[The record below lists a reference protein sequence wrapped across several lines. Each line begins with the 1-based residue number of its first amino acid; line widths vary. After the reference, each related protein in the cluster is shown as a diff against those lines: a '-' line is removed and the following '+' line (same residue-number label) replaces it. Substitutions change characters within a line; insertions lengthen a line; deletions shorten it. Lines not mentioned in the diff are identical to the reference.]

1 MKAADLAF
9 HEFTANYLFDDYD
22 LQPFFACDSR
32 VKDGDGSQAGAF
44 EIGNERWVVK
54 LYYQDSGVV
63 HPGDDGNGNIRTG
76 AENQFG
82 TPFHIEEM
90 REFRFSVARHPDED
104 PVGEQDFNAHLAPR
118 WQGMETENKYG
129 DQSEYSVPE
138 QIHEAVNVRVSGSN
152 IDFRRYHE
160 LLCRAA
166 EAVGI
171 HRRYFERFT
180 PSATCRTPRDTR
192 ESTRTAPVR
201 SMPETVR

>member
-76 AENQFG
+76 AENPIRDAVPYRG
-82 TPFHIEEM
+82 N
-90 REFRFSVARHPDED
+90 ARI
-104 PVGEQDFNAHLAPR
+104 PVL
-118 WQGMETENKYG
+118 
-129 DQSEYSVPE
+129 
-138 QIHEAVNVRVSGSN
+138 SG
-152 IDFRRYHE
+152 
-160 LLCRAA
+160 
-166 EAVGI
+166 
-171 HRRYFERFT
+171 
-180 PSATCRTPRDTR
+180 PTPRR
-192 ESTRTAPVR
+192 RPGWRAGL
-201 SMPETVR
+201 

>member
-9 HEFTANYLFDDYD
+9 REFTANYLFDDYD

-63 HPGDDGNGNIRTG
+63 HPGDDGNGNVRTG
-76 AENQFG
+76 AENHSVRRSISRKCENSGSQWPD
-82 TPFHIEEM
+82 TPTKT
-90 REFRFSVARHPDED
+90 R
-104 PVGEQDFNAHLAPR
+104 LASRTLTRTVSPR

-129 DQSEYSVPE
+129 DRSEYSIPD

-192 ESTRTAPVR
+192 ESIRTAPVR